1 MARRRHYGIFTRRG
15 FTSSYVLSIAKA
27 VRRYQKE
34 RSKLIRLGVYENVP
48 EKITYKDL
56 IRRNYYKRDMNKA
69 LKEMSLF
76 TAGRATKARTIR
88 GKATTEY
95 EIDVFKMRLDRRRK
109 DIQREIELIKGEQW
123 NPARLRHDRY
133 LKNLISTEK
142 ELSANWRDLIGTRA
156 GRSVM
161 NYEHNRDVVYQNYIT
176 ALFQDAENLGMTKE
190 QIDEMIAKLNTLSP
204 RQFIRMF
211 DEDKD
216 ISYIFNY
223 YNSLTDKD
231 FEIDEDDAKKSMAKI
246 YNTLEQKI
254 KYYKNI

>member
-1 MARRRHYGIFTRRG
+1 MVRTGIFSRRG
-15 FTSSYVLSIAKA
+15 FTPSYVQSIKKA

-48 EKITYKDL
+48 EKITFKDL
-56 IRRNYYKRDMNKA
+56 IRRNYYKRDINKA

-76 TAGRATKARTIR
+76 TAGKATKARTIR

-95 EIDVFKMRLDRRRK
+95 EIGVFKMRLGRQRK
-109 DIQREIELIKGEQW
+109 EIQREIDLIKGEEW
-123 NPARLRHDRY
+123 NSARLRHDRY
-133 LKNLISTEK
+133 LENLISREK

-156 GRSVM
+156 GKSVL
-161 NYEHNRDVVYQNYIT
+161 NYEHNREMVYQNYIT
-176 ALFQDAENLGMTKE
+176 ALFQDAENLDMTKE
-190 QIDEMIAKLNTLSP
+190 QVDEMIAKLNTLSP
-204 RQFIRMF
+204 RQFARMF
-211 DEDKD
+211 EEDKD

-231 FEIDEDDAKKSMAKI
+231 FKIDEDDAKKSMAKI
-246 YNTLEQKI
+246 YKTLDQKI

>member
-1 MARRRHYGIFTRRG
+1 MARTGIFSRRG
-15 FTSSYVLSIAKA
+15 FTPSYVQSIKKA

-34 RSKLIRLGVYENVP
+34 RSKLIRQGVYENVP
-48 EKITYKDL
+48 EKITFKDL

-76 TAGRATKARTIR
+76 TAGKATRARTIR

-95 EIDVFKMRLDRRRK
+95 EIGVFKMRLGRQRK
-109 DIQREIELIKGEQW
+109 EIQREIDLIKGEEW
-123 NPARLRHDRY
+123 TPARLRHDRY
-133 LKNLISTEK
+133 LENLIARED

-156 GRSVM
+156 GKSVM
-161 NYEHNRDVVYQNYIT
+161 NYEHNREVLYQNYIT

-190 QIDEMIAKLNTLSP
+190 QVDEMIAKLNTLSP
-204 RQFIRMF
+204 RQFSRMF
-211 DEDKD
+211 EEDKD

-231 FEIDEDDAKKSMAKI
+231 FEIDEKSAKKSMVKI
-246 YNTLEQKI
+246 YKTLDQKI